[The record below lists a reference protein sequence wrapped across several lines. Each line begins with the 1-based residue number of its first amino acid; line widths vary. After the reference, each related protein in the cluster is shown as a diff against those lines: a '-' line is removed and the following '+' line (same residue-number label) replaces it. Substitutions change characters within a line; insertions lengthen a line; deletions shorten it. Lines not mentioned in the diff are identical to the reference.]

1 MTYDSDWQPTE
12 PQPKMG
18 HYRVHMTSNGCTQTY
33 DIDAPGIS
41 AIPYLNLP
49 GEVKK
54 IEQLDEGGEVIAT
67 VVW

>member
-1 MTYDSDWQPTE
+1 L
-12 PQPKMG
+12 
-18 HYRVHMTSNGCTQTY
+18 RVSTWAWVISNGRMQAY

-41 AIPYLNLP
+41 AVPYLNLP

>member
-1 MTYDSDWQPTE
+1 
-12 PQPKMG
+12 MG
-18 HYRVHMTSNGCTQTY
+18 HYRVHMIGNGFTQAY

-54 IEQLDEGGEVIAT
+54 IEQLNEAGEVIAT
-67 VVW
+67 VDLW